1 MAKRKQARPSR
12 PGGSTALT
20 SDHVLDG
27 HVENE
32 GEGVVAAVLEDT
44 EEIPGVLNAVEQAAR
59 GNSRKRRRLGD
70 LFTRDFHVFCAL
82 QTVTSVQNRS
92 ALF

>member
-20 SDHVLDG
+20 NDHVLDG

-32 GEGVVAAVLEDT
+32 GEGELAADA
-44 EEIPGVLNAVEQAAR
+44 EEIPGVLNEAEQATG
-59 GNSRKRRRLGD
+59 GNSCKKRRFKNILGTN
-70 LFTRDFHVFCAL
+70 LFTRDFHVFREL
-82 QTVTSVQNRS
+82 QLQCNV
-92 ALF
+92 LGD